1 MKYLSQLSK
10 REISGKTC
18 LLRAGLN
25 IGDPKQHS
33 SRLETTLP
41 TIKFLIKNGCQVIII
56 SHRGRPKNNKEAK
69 YSLKPIIE
77 VLKNKLGSKYPIDW
91 LENLRLDPREEKN
104 SSQFAKELS
113 QKGDFYVNE
122 SFESCHRRHASLV
135 AITKY
140 LPSYAGLQLE
150 REIKILS
157 QIKEHPIQPLV
168 IIIGGIKI
176 KDKIQ
181 ALKNLLPKAKK
192 VLIGSAY
199 VKLRHPLLKNKK
211 VIMPI
216 DWLGTTELIKDI
228 GPKTIKIFSDN
239 IKSAKSIIWNGP
251 MGNINL
257 PQYQAGTK
265 AIAQAIAKSGS
276 FSVVGGGDTDQ
287 FLNKIGLDKKIKFIS
302 TGGGAMLMFLS
313 GKKLPALEALEN
325 NRFNL

>member
-10 REISGKTC
+10 KKLSGKTC

-25 IGDPKQHS
+25 IGDPNQHS
-33 SRLETTLP
+33 NRLETTLP
-41 TIKFLIKNGCQVIII
+41 TIKFLIKSGCQVIII

-69 YSLKPIIE
+69 YSLKPVIK
-77 VLKNKLGSKYPIDW
+77 VLKNKLGPKYPIDW

-122 SFESCHRRHASLV
+122 SFESCHRRHTSLV

-157 QIKEHPIQPLV
+157 QIKDHPIQPLV

-176 KDKIQ
+176 KDKIK
-181 ALKNLLPKAKK
+181 ALENLLPKAKK

-199 VKLRHPLLKNKK
+199 VKLHHPLLKNKK

-216 DWLGTTELIKDI
+216 DWLGTDELIKDI

-239 IKSAKSIIWNGP
+239 IKNAKSIIWNGP

-257 PQYQAGTK
+257 PHYQVGTK
-265 AIAQAIAKSGS
+265 AIAQAITKSGA
-276 FSVVGGGDTDQ
+276 FSVIGGGDTDQ

-313 GKKLPALEALEN
+313 GKKLPALEALDN
-325 NRFNL
+325 NRLAL